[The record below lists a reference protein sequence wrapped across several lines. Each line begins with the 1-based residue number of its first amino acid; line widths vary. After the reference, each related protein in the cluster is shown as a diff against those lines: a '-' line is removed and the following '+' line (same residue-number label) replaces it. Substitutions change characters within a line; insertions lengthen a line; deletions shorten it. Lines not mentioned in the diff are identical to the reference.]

1 MQFKIEPFKHPLKL
15 DPNYAENTWNLLEGA
30 IQEINNHN
38 ASGLSYE
45 ELYRNAYNMVV
56 NKHGDKL
63 YIGLI
68 ATETN
73 HLRKV
78 AARIEHATG
87 ESLLRL
93 LKEEWD
99 AHNKSVQMIRD
110 ILMYM
115 DRIYVPTQRKAPIH
129 QLGLDLWRDVVV
141 RSARIKERML
151 SLFLEAVAR
160 ERGGEPVDRYI
171 LKATSQMLRDLGS
184 SVYVTELEVPL
195 LERTTEFY
203 AAEAQEK
210 IASCSAPAYLEHVEK
225 RLKEEVERVEAY
237 LDASTEVRLTA
248 AMDKELIAGET
259 KTLIEMEGS
268 GLSSMLDH
276 NRYDDLRRMYVL
288 FKRVDGGADLLRTA
302 MKQHIQNAGKAL
314 VLDPERCND
323 PVEYIRALLAEKE
336 KFNSIVWRSFSNDKT
351 FVHALGSAFEHFIN
365 LNARSPEYLS
375 LFIDDRLKKGTK
387 GANEDEIEAI
397 LDSAITLF
405 RFIQEKDVFEK
416 YYKQHLAK
424 RLLGGRSGSEDAERS
439 MLVKLKTEC
448 GYQFTQKLESMF
460 ADIKTSQDTIMPE
473 FKSWL
478 TEKEIALPV
487 DLTVQVLTTGSWPN
501 PGGGGSGGGAGNS
514 SGGGGGG
521 TGGAACTLPREIES
535 ACGSFTDF
543 YNSKFKAGRRLAWQT
558 SMGTSE
564 LRATF
569 GGKKHELSVSTHHM
583 VVLLLFNDAD
593 TLTFSDIK
601 AASGISE
608 VELKRVMQSLACVK
622 GKNVLK
628 KDPMGKDVSPTDVF
642 SINDSF
648 SSKLYKVKIG
658 MVAATRETDLEK
670 ADTRER
676 VEEDRKPQIEAAIVR
691 IMKARKVLSH
701 NDVIA
706 EVTKQLAGRFIAQP
720 AVIKKRIESLID
732 REFLERDATERSL
745 YRYLA

>member
-1 MQFKIEPFKHPLKL
+1 
-15 DPNYAENTWNLLEGA
+15 
-30 IQEINNHN
+30 
-38 ASGLSYE
+38 
-45 ELYRNAYNMVV
+45 MVV

-73 HLRKV
+73 HLRMV

-115 DRIYVPTQRKAPIH
+115 DRIYVPTQKKAPIH

-210 IASCSAPAYLEHVEK
+210 ITSCSAPAYLEHVEK

-237 LDASTEVRLTA
+237 LDASTEEPLTA
-248 AMDKELIAGET
+248 AMDKELIAGEM

-276 NRYDDLRRMYVL
+276 NRYDDLRRMYIL
-288 FKRVDGGADLLRTA
+288 FKRVDGGANLLKTA

-314 VLDPERCND
+314 VLDPERGND

-336 KFNSIVWRSFSNDKT
+336 KFNSIVSRSFSNDKT

-387 GANEDEIEAI
+387 GANEDEIEAV

-478 TEKEIALPV
+478 TEKEIVLPV

-501 PGGGGSGGGAGNS
+501 PG
-514 SGGGGGG
+514 GGGGGG

-535 ACGSFTDF
+535 ACGAFTDF

-558 SMGTSE
+558 GMGTSE

-593 TLTFSDIK
+593 TLKFSDIK

-628 KDPMGKDVSPTDVF
+628 KEPMGKDVSPTDVF

-658 MVAATRETDLEK
+658 MVAATRETDIEK